1 MAIGAGSDRGF
12 DCLPEINDE
21 VLVGF
26 EHGDIHRPFVIGG
39 VWNGKDAPPTT
50 VDNAI
55 VDGKVRLRTIK
66 TRTGHTLQFVEEDKD
81 ASKKGIYLDTV
92 YGHKLYVNDSD
103 KKIEIKTN
111 GGHQVLLDDQNKKIE
126 IKTSGGHTCTLDDTA
141 RKITISGTSQIE
153 MTAPQSITLK
163 VGANSLELSMTNAT
177 LKTATSTVD
186 LGPAGINVTAN
197 GGMTT
202 IKGVTTTVKGD
213 AMVAV
218 NAPLINLG

>member
-1 MAIGAGSDRGF
+1 M
-12 DCLPEINDE
+12 
-21 VLVGF
+21 
-26 EHGDIHRPFVIGG
+26 
-39 VWNGKDAPPTT
+39 
-50 VDNAI
+50 
-55 VDGKVRLRTIK
+55 
-66 TRTGHTLQFVEEDKD
+66 
-81 ASKKGIYLDTV
+81 
-92 YGHKLYVNDSD
+92 
-103 KKIEIKTN
+103 
-111 GGHQVLLDDQNKKIE
+111 LDDQNKKIE